1 MSLSKQN
8 ILIIGSGWAGS
19 TLATTLDESK
29 FSITVVS
36 PESTTP
42 YTPLLASAACGLYD
56 YSLVETPI
64 RHTGKRIKYI
74 KARVLDVDFEG
85 KKVKC
90 QAVFDDAPTRDF
102 ELNYDIVVIAP
113 GVRPI
118 HSNSWGMLVL

>member
-1 MSLSKQN
+1 MSSTKQN

-19 TLATTLDESK
+19 TLATSLDESK

-74 KARVLDVDFEG
+74 KARVQEIDFKG
-85 KKVKC
+85 KNAKC
-90 QAVFDDAPTRDF
+90 QAVLEDAPVNNF
-102 ELNYDIVVIAP
+102 ELEYDILVIAP
-113 GVRPI
+113 GVSPFFLGFCGI
-118 HSNSWGMLVL
+118 LS